1 MYGNQVSR
9 TRAQEQKKN
18 VVHANFKILHYLNI
32 VWDEHEHHFL
42 ERNFRKT
49 DVLAFK
55 DLKIFKQVQHKLAV
69 ANVNNGFFES
79 RGFRQYLVELEAE
92 VLRKCF
98 LKQKRYSPLMYLEYL
113 LAKYKWGAQLT
124 TRQELK
130 LAVKSLVFWKTQRVK
145 SSMKNNAP
153 LPKK

>member
-1 MYGNQVSR
+1 M
-9 TRAQEQKKN
+9 
-18 VVHANFKILHYLNI
+18 
-32 VWDEHEHHFL
+32 
-42 ERNFRKT
+42 
-49 DVLAFK
+49 
-55 DLKIFKQVQHKLAV
+55 AV